1 VHTDRCGAATVGL
14 SDAGSVRILDVFFA
28 LRCSLNQRE
37 QGLYYGGHF
46 VVGGVIEKS
55 VVAGRA
61 RELGSDPRYLEKL
74 SAEIRKDLGAKRLDL
89 EVSGSSKPPPAH
101 QFATWIACGLH
112 GSCI

>member
-1 VHTDRCGAATVGL
+1 VHTDRFGAATVGL

-101 QFATWIACGLH
+101 QFATWIARELH